1 MPEVRQSS
9 PVQLERV
16 SPESDSRDFF
26 EVSVANRPVPVRIEY
41 SAIRELHR
49 QLAGEGESLGLL
61 LGSASREALSVQRCE
76 RLALAPGAMGDP
88 KSLPGAF
95 RHSLKAWSQTP
106 VEDAPQLLGCFRT
119 QVSGWPGMKESDLE
133 IAKRSFPGA
142 DSLFL
147 LIRTTRHR
155 PWLAALYSL
164 DAKAAAAPA
173 EPVLEFPF
181 DEYLLRNGYLTDLV
195 QTPEREDIQE
205 EPKKT
210 KTVWIV
216 ASLLIAI
223 LLAGSAAAYK
233 FKSNRPSGQAE
244 VAGRNAPA
252 TPALNLK
259 VNRSGKD
266 FEVSWDRLSTAVQ
279 QSASGMLTI
288 NDGALTRA
296 VTLSGPQLREGR
308 ILYTPL
314 FEELTFR
321 LEVATPDQGT
331 AAESVQVLA
340 WSGKQP
346 ADLLTV
352 APPDPLTNS
361 PARVIAN
368 GSASTP
374 LPVSPIAVTTTSK
387 FAPAPNIL
395 KQPPSAK
402 QPQPAARPASV
413 PETIA
418 VIQPPPPNVIQNQ
431 DVAPAAPARVPETA
445 PRPAVSEPVNTPPP
459 AQPAAAPAPKPESK
473 PEAPPIVQS
482 TPSPAAP
489 SLPPATVA
497 PTITTSASPAPVAPT
512 TIGPN
517 TIVPAVPIRRVAPA
531 LPRGVPGGTSGAP
544 RVISVRVMV
553 DSAGSVQSSEVVASN
568 PKGAFGEAL
577 LKSAALDAA
586 KLWKFRPGQVNGKN
600 IAAEYTIDFQ
610 FK

>member
-1 MPEVRQSS
+1 MPEVRQSG
-9 PVQLERV
+9 PVELERV
-16 SPESDSRDFF
+16 SLESGARDFF
-26 EVSVANRPVPVRIEY
+26 EISVANRPVPVRIEY

-49 QLAGEGESLGLL
+49 QLAGEGESVGLL

-76 RLALAPGAMGDP
+76 LLALPPGAMGDP

-95 RHSLKAWSQTP
+95 RHSLKAWSQAP

-119 QVSGWPGMKESDLE
+119 QISGWPGMKESDLE
-133 IAKRSFPGA
+133 IAKRTFPGA

-164 DAKAAAAPA
+164 DAKTATAPA

-195 QTPEREDIQE
+195 QAPEPQDIQE
-205 EPKKT
+205 EPKKINAR
-210 KTVWIV
+210 WIV
-216 ASLLIAI
+216 GGLLFAI

-233 FKSNRPSGQAE
+233 YRSFRPSGQAE
-244 VAGRNAPA
+244 VAGRTAPA

-266 FEVSWDRLSTAVQ
+266 FEVSWDRLSAAVQ

-296 VTLSGPQLREGR
+296 VALSGPQLREGR

-352 APPDPLTNS
+352 DPLTSS
-361 PARVIAN
+361 PARVVVNNPAGN
-368 GSASTP
+368 SASVP
-374 LPVSPIAVTTTSK
+374 PPVSPIAVS
-387 FAPAPNIL
+387 PAPKYAPPDNL

-402 QPQPAARPASV
+402 KPLPAKPASV
-413 PETIA
+413 PETVA
-418 VIQPPPPNVIQNQ
+418 VIQPAPANVVKSQ
-431 DVAPAAPARVPETA
+431 DVAPATPARAPETA
-445 PRPAVSEPVNTPPP
+445 PRPAVSEPLNTPPP
-459 AQPAAAPAPKPESK
+459 AQPAAAPAPKPEPK
-473 PEAPPIVQS
+473 PEQPPIVQN
-482 TPSPAAP
+482 TPSPAATP
-489 SLPPATVA
+489 APPPTAA
-497 PTITTSASPAPVAPT
+497 PAIAPSASPTPVAVT
-512 TIGPN
+512 TTGPS
-517 TIVPAVPIRRVAPA
+517 TIVPPTPIRRVAPT
-531 LPRGVPGGTSGAP
+531 LPRGVPTTGAP

-553 DSAGSVQSSEVVASN
+553 DSAGSVQSSEVVASS

-586 KLWKFRPGQVNGKN
+586 KLWKFRAGQVNGKS
-600 IAAEYTIDFQ
+600 IAAEYIIDFQ
-610 FK
+610 FR